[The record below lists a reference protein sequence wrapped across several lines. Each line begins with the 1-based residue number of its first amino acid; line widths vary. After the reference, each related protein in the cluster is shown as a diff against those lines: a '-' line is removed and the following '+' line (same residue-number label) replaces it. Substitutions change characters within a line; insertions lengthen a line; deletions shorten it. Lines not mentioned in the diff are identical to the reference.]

1 MNNKRYKLMSVELS
15 VICPIYN
22 EEKYIAQFLDSLL
35 LQDYPKEK
43 LEILLVDGMSKDKTR
58 EIVADYTAKYQFVRL
73 IDNPDKIVPYAM
85 NRGIDVAKGD
95 IIMRLDAH
103 ASYQPDYFSVLVNG
117 LKRLSA
123 DNVGTVCKTDVL
135 NKTPKTLAI
144 REVLGNKFGVGNSTF
159 RTGIDHEQEVETV
172 PFGCWRKEVFEKY
185 GKYDVRLVRNQDIE
199 LNKRIHRGGGKIY
212 ILPDTYC
219 TYLAR
224 ETWKAL
230 AKNNYGNGKW
240 NILTVYYTKM
250 FSSLSLRHFI
260 PLLFLLSL
268 IVPLLLAFVWWPF
281 ALVSAASL
289 LAYTGLLSIVSLKL
303 AFQKKLNFFYL
314 LITFFVLHLSYGWGS
329 LVGIAKLPFTKR

>member
-1 MNNKRYKLMSVELS
+1 MLS

-22 EEKYIAQFLDSLL
+22 EEKYIAQFLNSLMK
-35 LQDYPKEK
+35 QDYPKDD
-43 LEILLVDGMSKDKTR
+43 LEILLVDGMSKDRTR
-58 EIVADYTAKYQFVRL
+58 EIVAEYIVQYPFIRI
-73 IDNPDKIVPYAM
+73 IDNPDKIVPFAM
-85 NRGIDVAKGD
+85 NKGIDAAQGD

-117 LKRLSA
+117 LKRLHA

-172 PFGCWRKEVFEKY
+172 PFGCWPKEVFEKY

-199 LNKRIHRGGGKIY
+199 LNKRILRGGGKIY

-219 TYLAR
+219 TYMAR

-240 NILTVYYTKM
+240 NILTVYYTKT
-250 FSSLSLRHFI
+250 FSLLSLRHFI
-260 PLLFLLSL
+260 PLIFLLSL
-268 IVPLLLAFVWWPF
+268 IVPLLLALIWRPF
-281 ALVSAASL
+281 ALVSVASL
-289 LAYTGLLSIVSLKL
+289 IAYMGLLFVVSLRL
-303 AFQKKLNFFYL
+303 SLQKHLDFFYL
-314 LITFFVLHLSYGWGS
+314 LTTFFVLHLSYGWGS
-329 LVGIAKLPFTKR
+329 LIEILKLPFTKK

>member
-1 MNNKRYKLMSVELS
+1 MLS

-35 LQDYPKEK
+35 QQDYPQDD
-43 LEILLVDGMSKDKTR
+43 LEILLVDGMSKDRTR
-58 EIVADYTAKYQFVRL
+58 EIVAGYTAKYPFIRL

-85 NRGIDVAKGD
+85 NRGIDAAKGD
-95 IIMRLDAH
+95 VIMRLDAH
-103 ASYQPDYFSVLVNG
+103 ALYQPDYFSVLVKG
-117 LKRLSA
+117 LRRLKA

-159 RTGIDHEQEVETV
+159 RTGIDREQEVETV
-172 PFGCWRKEVFEKY
+172 PFGCCPREVFEKY

-199 LNKRIHRGGGKIY
+199 LNKRIIRGGGKIY

-224 ETWKAL
+224 ETWRAL
-230 AKNNYGNGKW
+230 SKNNYGNGKW
-240 NILTVYYTKM
+240 NILTVYYTKT

-268 IVPLLLAFVWWPF
+268 IVPLLLAFIWCPF
-281 ALVSAASL
+281 ALLSAASL
-289 LAYTGLLSIVSLKL
+289 LAYVVLLSAVSLKL
-303 AFQKKLNFFYL
+303 AISKRLNFFFL
-314 LITFFVLHLSYGWGS
+314 LLTFAVLHLSYGVGS
-329 LVGIAKLPFTKR
+329 LVGILKLPFINR

>member
-1 MNNKRYKLMSVELS
+1 MSVELS

-35 LQDYPKEK
+35 LQDYPKQK

-58 EIVADYTAKYQFVRL
+58 EIVAEYTSKYQFVRL

-85 NRGIDVAKGD
+85 NRGIEAACGE

-117 LKRLSA
+117 LKRLDA

-159 RTGIDHEQEVETV
+159 RTGIDYEQEVETV
-172 PFGCWRKEVFEKY
+172 PFGCWPRGVFEKY
-185 GKYDVRLVRNQDIE
+185 GRYDVRLVRNQDIE
-199 LNKRIHRGGGKIY
+199 LNKRIIRGGGKIY

-224 ETWKAL
+224 ETWRAL

-250 FSSLSLRHFI
+250 FSSLSFRHFV
-260 PLLFLLSL
+260 PLLFVMSL
-268 IVPLLLAFVWWPF
+268 IMPILLAFVWCPF
-281 ALVSAASL
+281 ALVSVGSL
-289 LAYTGLLSIVSLKL
+289 LAYMGLLSIVSLKL
-303 AFQKKLNFFYL
+303 ALSKHLKFFYL

-329 LVGIAKLPFTKR
+329 LVGCISLPILKCNFNMR

>member
-1 MNNKRYKLMSVELS
+1 MTLS

-35 LQDYPKEK
+35 KQDYPKDD
-43 LEILLVDGMSKDKTR
+43 LEIILVDGMSKDKTR
-58 EIVADYTAKYQFVRL
+58 DIVAEYTTQYPFIRL
-73 IDNPDKIVPYAM
+73 IDNPDKIVPFAM
-85 NRGIDVAKGD
+85 NKGIDAAKGD

-117 LKRLSA
+117 LKRLKA
-123 DNVGTVCKTDVL
+123 ENVGTVCKTDVL
-135 NKTPKTLAI
+135 HKIPKTLAI

-172 PFGCWRKEVFEKY
+172 PFGCWPKEVFEKY

-199 LNKRIHRGGGKIY
+199 LNKRIIRGGGHIY

-224 ETWKAL
+224 ETYQAL

-240 NILTVYYTKM
+240 NILTVYYTKL
-250 FSSLSLRHFI
+250 FSSLSIRHFI
-260 PLLFLLSL
+260 PLAFVLSL
-268 IVPLLLAFVWWPF
+268 IVPTFLSLLWWPF
-281 ALVSAASL
+281 ILISIASL
-289 LAYTGLLSIVSLKL
+289 LAYTGLIGVISAKL
-303 AFQKKLNFFYL
+303 AISKGLNIFYL
-314 LITFFVLHLSYGWGS
+314 VATFFVLHLSYGWGS
-329 LVGIAKLPFTKR
+329 LMGILKLPFVK

>member
-1 MNNKRYKLMSVELS
+1 MILS

-22 EEKYIAQFLDSLL
+22 EEKYISQFLDSIL
-35 LQDYPKEK
+35 LQDYPKDD
-43 LEILLVDGMSKDKTR
+43 LEILLVDGMSKDRTR
-58 EIVADYTAKYQFVRL
+58 EIVGVYILRYPFIRL
-73 IDNPDKIVPYAM
+73 IDNPDKFVPYAM
-85 NRGIDVAKGD
+85 NKGIDAARGD

-103 ASYQPDYFSVLVNG
+103 ASYQPNYFSSLVNA
-117 LKRLSA
+117 LKRLNA

-172 PFGCWRKEVFEKY
+172 PFGCWPKSVFEKY

-199 LNKRIHRGGGKIY
+199 LNKRILRGGGKIY
-212 ILPDTYC
+212 IIPNSYC

-224 ETWKAL
+224 ETYHAL

-250 FSSLSLRHFI
+250 FSSLSLRHFV

-268 IVPLLLAFVWWPF
+268 IVPLIAGLIWWPF
-281 ALVSAASL
+281 ILV
-289 LAYTGLLSIVSLKL
+289 SIVSLFVYTLLFSIVSAKL
-303 AFQKKLNFFYL
+303 ATQIRLNFLYL
-314 LITFFVLHLSYGWGS
+314 LVTFFVLHLSYGWGS
-329 LVGIAKLPFTKR
+329 LMGILKLPFVR